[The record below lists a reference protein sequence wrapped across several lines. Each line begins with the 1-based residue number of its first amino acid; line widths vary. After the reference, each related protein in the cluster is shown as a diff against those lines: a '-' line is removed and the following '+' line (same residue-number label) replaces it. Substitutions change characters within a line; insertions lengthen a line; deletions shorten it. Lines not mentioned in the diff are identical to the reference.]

1 MLRLLVALVTL
12 VAGLTVLVVVASVG
26 PPADVEPL
34 PPEPAINLIA
44 YVTADGQVRT
54 IAPDG
59 SGDGRLSPPDTGF
72 YTWPTWAPDGKKL
85 VFSGVLGESTDDI
98 EVILFEADVRTGVTT
113 RVHSGP
119 IGFAGLLA
127 EDVVHYPIW
136 SPDGRHL
143 AFIASKEEGLTLL
156 LDDRTDDKSPVEL
169 LGDGPLWLNW
179 SADSRYLLAHRA
191 EQHLLIDV
199 ESKEP
204 AGGYAITTMRQFT
217 DRYRV
222 PAWSPLDN
230 RFAYVERDGVGDHVI
245 FVGTPDGS
253 KVRVDRAPVN
263 QTALSW
269 SPDGRYLAVHGVDG
283 IVNYMGG
290 PVLLGEGFRLYEAA
304 DAGIDPPADLAPTD
318 MGVGDVM
325 MAMFWSP
332 DGSRIAYVTAPDAR
346 GVLAWRLYD
355 LLTNESSL
363 LTEFIP
369 SAQQLV
375 LFTFFDQYAL
385 SHSPWSPDGRS
396 LVFSGRLGR
405 GIVTVA
411 QTTISQVIVVP
422 VDDPAGARVI
432 ADGILAFWSPR

>member
-1 MLRLLVALVTL
+1 MLRLLVALVVL
-12 VAGLTVLVVVASVG
+12 VAGLTVVGVVASVG
-26 PPADVEPL
+26 QPADAEPL

-44 YVTADGQVRT
+44 YVTADGRVRT
-54 IAPDG
+54 IAPVG
-59 SGDGRLSPPDTGF
+59 SGDRRLSPPDKGV
-72 YTWPTWAPDGKKL
+72 YTWPTWSPDGKEL
-85 VFSGVLGESTDDI
+85 VFSGVLGESADEI
-98 EVILFEADVRTGVTT
+98 EVILFLADVRSGAIT
-113 RVHSGP
+113 RVHTGP

-136 SPDGRHL
+136 SPDGSHL

-156 LDDRTDDKSPVEL
+156 LDDRTDDESPVEL
-169 LGDGPLWLNW
+169 LGEGPLWLNW

-191 EQHLLIDV
+191 GQHLLIDV
-199 ESKEP
+199 GSKNDTGDYVVLE
-204 AGGYAITTMRQFT
+204 MRPFT

-230 RFAYVERDGVGDHVI
+230 TFAYVERDRGDHVI

-253 KVRVDRAPVN
+253 KSRVDRAPVN
-263 QTALSW
+263 QTALAW
-269 SPDGRYLAVHGVDG
+269 SPDGRHLAVHGVDG
-283 IVNYMGG
+283 IINYMGG

-304 DAGIDPPADLAPTD
+304 DADIDPPTVLVPTD

-332 DGSRIAYVTAPDAR
+332 DGTRIAYVTAPDAR

-355 LLTNESSL
+355 LLTNESRL

-405 GIVTVA
+405 GVVTVA
-411 QTTISQVIVVP
+411 QVKVSQVIVMP
-422 VDDPAGARVI
+422 VDDPVGARVI
-432 ADGILAFWSPR
+432 ADGILGFWSPR

>member
-1 MLRLLVALVTL
+1 MLRLAVALS
-12 VAGLTVLVVVASVG
+12 VLVLGLVVVGVVASVG
-26 PPADVEPL
+26 SPTDAEPL
-34 PPEPAINLIA
+34 PPEPPVNLIA

-72 YTWPTWAPDGKKL
+72 YTWPTWSPDGKTV
-85 VFSGVLGESTDDI
+85 VFSGVLGESAADI
-98 EVILFEADVRTGVTT
+98 EIILFETDVRSGATK

-119 IGFAGLLA
+119 VGFAGLLA

-136 SPDGRHL
+136 SPDGTHL

-156 LDDRTDDKSPVEL
+156 LDNHTDAEPPVEL

-199 ESKEP
+199 ESKAP
-204 AGGYAITTMRQFT
+204 AGGYVITTMRPFT

-230 RFAYVERDGVGDHVI
+230 SFAYVERDLGDHVI

-253 KVRVDRAPVN
+253 KVRVDRAPLN

-269 SPDGRYLAVHGVDG
+269 SPDGRHLAVHGVDG
-283 IVNYMGG
+283 IINYMGG
-290 PVLLGEGFRLYEAA
+290 PVLLGEGFRLYVAA
-304 DAGIDPPADLAPTD
+304 DADIDPPTDLAPTD
-318 MGVGDVM
+318 MGVGEVM

-355 LLTNESSL
+355 PLTNESRL

-375 LFTFFDQYAL
+375 LFMFFDQYAL

-405 GIVTVA
+405 GVVTVA
-411 QTTISQVIVVP
+411 QATVSQVIVVP

-432 ADGILAFWSPR
+432 ADGILGFWSPR